1 MKRAYLTLL
10 LIPLLLTGCINE
22 EEIDYESLIKGK
34 WINILVDYQPI
45 LTDAAFYCEYKS
57 DKTQIY
63 SIGYKTDENNK
74 NWIEND
80 GYTYSVKKNQITVDG
95 PDKNGDVFHMVFEIL
110 LIDETYMTYKVKE
123 FSINKKDLPDAKVY
137 TCKRVTEDLSEKLKG
152 IWYGKCTSAGS
163 QDTAYHY
170 WEYLSDGKY
179 NYYYKDA
186 NNKWI
191 KKSDNEGKYFL
202 YGNLFVSTYS
212 NDLITGGKGKTF
224 ECWNV
229 EINGN
234 TMQWKGLRD
243 NSSIVTYTMEKVSL
257 LPAIR

>member
-123 FSINKKDLPDAKVY
+123 FRINNKDFTDAKIY
-137 TCKRVTEDLSEKLKG
+137 TCKRVTEDLSAKLKG

-163 QDTAYHY
+163 PDTEYHY
-170 WEYLSDGKY
+170 WEYLSEGKY
-179 NYYYKDA
+179 NYYFKDA
-186 NNKWI
+186 NGKWT

-202 YGNLFVSTYS
+202 YGNMFVSTYT

-224 ECWNV
+224 ECWNI

-234 TMQWKGLRD
+234 TMKWNGLRD
-243 NSSIVTYTMEKVSL
+243 NSYIVTYEMEKVPK
-257 LPAIR
+257 LPAIY